1 MTIKELLIQ
10 EIDTTPDELLAALL
24 RLVRELKSSQNS
36 QLNIYEQLLER
47 IDYLEAIIGIRKG
60 LESFDRGEGIP
71 AERAMNMLQQQFN
84 IPPRL

>member
-71 AERAMNMLQQQFN
+71 AERAMKMLQQQFN